1 MLIEGCQQLL
11 QQAESTNGAA
21 GQGHLNGGGG
31 SPLAAHRQVERLA
44 AAQIGVTA
52 AAELQTQA
60 FLLQLAGSRLELNG
74 GARCLRLPRH
84 CALHLEARTR
94 GESCEQNPGGIGRVG
109 TGAEQGAGAGVDA
122 LDQRCSLGCQCR
134 TAIHHTLLDHDR
146 IPQHGARCTNNHPQ
160 AVVHQEGAAQVEA
173 AHLAHGGWKRPSL
186 IGAHLTAHQLGR
198 ECLCEGNEAA
208 VEAEGSTRHAGGDG
222 EAALV
227 AASSGHHRG
236 GKVDIGVDRIHQPLP
251 QQGHRGVAGGG
262 LRDLQAQHLLG
273 VRATCAVAQVHH
285 ITGAVA
291 AGESQGAH
299 LRHGIEGDGVN
310 GAAGRAGSS
319 RGAHL
324 QREGGRAGAGREQGA
339 TLLVRILTRLHIAK
353 RCIGGGAGGLQHR
366 QQTGTNVL
374 QGRGLAV
381 VVAAGQHR
389 VGEHL
394 RIRRR
399 AIGAAQGERN
409 GVADGEGAVECH
421 PAPLACIA
429 HWNGGGGLRAAQ
441 GGWGRRQGGID
452 PERKSGRGGIQQQG
466 RLIGGALVVH
476 REVGAGAG
484 GEILL
489 LIKQV
494 GELRQNVAVA
504 GLALGH
510 GHLVS
515 PRLATHFHFHL
526 EALAGRAGREQ
537 QVAGLSSGSGPE
549 QGG

>member
-1 MLIEGCQQLL
+1 M
-11 QQAESTNGAA
+11 
-21 GQGHLNGGGG
+21 
-31 SPLAAHRQVERLA
+31 
-44 AAQIGVTA
+44 
-52 AAELQTQA
+52 
-60 FLLQLAGSRLELNG
+60 
-74 GARCLRLPRH
+74 
-84 CALHLEARTR
+84 
-94 GESCEQNPGGIGRVG
+94 
-109 TGAEQGAGAGVDA
+109 
-122 LDQRCSLGCQCR
+122 
-134 TAIHHTLLDHDR
+134 
-146 IPQHGARCTNNHPQ
+146 
-160 AVVHQEGAAQVEA
+160 
-173 AHLAHGGWKRPSL
+173 
-186 IGAHLTAHQLGR
+186 
-198 ECLCEGNEAA
+198 
-208 VEAEGSTRHAGGDG
+208 
-222 EAALV
+222 
-227 AASSGHHRG
+227 
-236 GKVDIGVDRIHQPLP
+236 
-251 QQGHRGVAGGG
+251 
-262 LRDLQAQHLLG
+262 
-273 VRATCAVAQVHH
+273 
-285 ITGAVA
+285 
-291 AGESQGAH
+291 
-299 LRHGIEGDGVN
+299 
-310 GAAGRAGSS
+310 
-319 RGAHL
+319 
-324 QREGGRAGAGREQGA
+324 
-339 TLLVRILTRLHIAK
+339 
-353 RCIGGGAGGLQHR
+353 
-366 QQTGTNVL
+366 
-374 QGRGLAV
+374 AV

-389 VGEHL
+389 IGEHL

-399 AIGAAQGERN
+399 TIGAAQGERD